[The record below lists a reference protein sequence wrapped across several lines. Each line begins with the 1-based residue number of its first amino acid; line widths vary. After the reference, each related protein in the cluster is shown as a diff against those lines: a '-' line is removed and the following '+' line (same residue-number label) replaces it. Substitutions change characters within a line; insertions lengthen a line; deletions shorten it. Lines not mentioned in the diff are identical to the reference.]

1 MNARSNKH
9 NFLPSSY
16 LYASFLMVRKTF
28 KYRLYPTKAQASKFG
43 AILEECRWLYNKMLE
58 EHKYTWEVEQKVI
71 GLYDQH
77 ARLPALKSARP
88 SLETAH
94 SQVLQNVCLRLDLAF
109 KAFFRRVKAGEAP
122 GHPRFKSFGRYDSFT
137 FPQAPSGCQLRG
149 EKLVVSKVG
158 PVKIVLHR
166 PVEGVVKTATIRRT
180 ATGKWF
186 AFFSCELEPKPLPTS
201 TERAGIDVG
210 LMTFA
215 TLSNGEKIE
224 NPRFFRREE
233 KALAQAQRKLSATPK
248 GTPKRVKLRKAV
260 ARVHERSTNRRH
272 DFIHQQSRR
281 LVNRFGLIA
290 VEDLNV
296 NRMGRERKFSKS
308 IHDAAWS
315 MFFACLSFKAEE
327 AGRTMVAVNPAY
339 TSQDCSR
346 CGQRQL
352 MPLAE
357 RVYRCPSCGLELD
370 RDHNASLNI
379 LAVGLH
385 GLGLP

>member
-1 MNARSNKH
+1 M
-9 NFLPSSY
+9 
-16 LYASFLMVRKTF
+16 
-28 KYRLYPTKAQASKFG
+28 
-43 AILEECRWLYNKMLE
+43 
-58 EHKYTWEVEQKVI
+58 
-71 GLYDQH
+71 
-77 ARLPALKSARP
+77 
-88 SLETAH
+88 
-94 SQVLQNVCLRLDLAF
+94 
-109 KAFFRRVKAGEAP
+109 P
-122 GHPRFKSFGRYDSFT
+122 GYPRFKSFGRYDSFT

-166 PVEGVVKTATIRRT
+166 PIEGTVKTATIRRT

-186 AFFSCELEPKPLPTS
+186 VTFSCELEPKALPPNG
-201 TERAGIDVG
+201 EQVGIDVG
-210 LMTFA
+210 LTTFA
-215 TLSNGEKIE
+215 TLSNGEKIT

-233 KALAQAQRKLSATPK
+233 KALAQVQRKLSAAIK
-248 GTPKRVKLRKAV
+248 GTPERAKRRKVV
-260 ARVHERSTNRRH
+260 ARVHERITNRRY
-272 DFIHQQSRR
+272 DFVHQQSRK

-296 NRMGRERKFSKS
+296 NSMGRDRKFSKS

-315 MFFACLSFKAEE
+315 MFFACLSFKAAE
-327 AGRTMVAVNPAY
+327 AGRTFVAVNPAY

-346 CGQRQL
+346 CRQRQL

-357 RVYRCPSCGLELD
+357 RVYRCPSCGLVLD
-370 RDHNASLNI
+370 RDHNAALNI